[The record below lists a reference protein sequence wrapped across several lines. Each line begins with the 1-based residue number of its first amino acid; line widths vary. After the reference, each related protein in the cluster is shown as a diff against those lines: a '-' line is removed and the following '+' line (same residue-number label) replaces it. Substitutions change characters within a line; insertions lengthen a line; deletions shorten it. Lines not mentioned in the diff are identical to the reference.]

1 MRRRLTLALV
11 ALVAGALLVAGAGA
25 LVVTRSYARHQAEAQ
40 LLQQAQALA
49 GAADE
54 AAGPRLLRAIRV
66 VLRLEDTEIITI
78 DDRGAIPTPL
88 PSGLSVADLQ
98 PEKLLAGASVSG
110 WSGGIVYVAVPVQ
123 LSAAALKRL
132 GVNVHAA
139 ILLTRQVGNLAPSWI
154 YFLLVAA
161 GTLLVAAAVA
171 DHLSRRISRP
181 LVEAVAVTS
190 QIAAGH
196 LSARVPTR
204 AADYP
209 ELTSLADSINAMA
222 ANLDGA
228 RARERQLL
236 LSVSHDLRTPL
247 TSIRG
252 YAEAIAEGAVE
263 DPARA
268 AGVIIGESRRLERLV
283 ADLLDLAKLEMH
295 HLSLDI
301 GPTDGARVVRDTVE
315 GFLPQARQ
323 QGVVLSSSLP
333 DDTSLL
339 VAADPDRL
347 AQILANLIE
356 NALAYAR
363 RAVAVS
369 VVVPEGGPPS
379 HHFVVVVEDDGPGI
393 APDELEKVFDR
404 FYQADRRGA
413 ARGGSGLGLAIV
425 AELVRAMG
433 GTVHAQSPAGPAGVA
448 AEAGG
453 VAPRPAGGGGT
464 RMVVALPIWQGRR
477 PAD

>member
-25 LVVTRSYARHQAEAQ
+25 LVVTRSYARHQAAAQ

-54 AAGPRLLRAIRV
+54 AVAPRVLRAIRV
-66 VLRLEDTEIITI
+66 VLRLEDTEVISITT
-78 DDRGAIPTPL
+78 RGRILTPL
-88 PSGLSVADLQ
+88 PSGIPAAGLRPAS
-98 PEKLLAGASVSG
+98 LLAGTSVTG
-110 WSGGIVYVAVPVQ
+110 WRGGLVYVAVPVR
-123 LSAAALKRL
+123 LSAALQQRL
-132 GVNVHAA
+132 GANLHPA

-161 GTLLVAAAVA
+161 GTLLVAAGVA

-181 LVEAVAVTS
+181 LVEAVAATRE
-190 QIAAGH
+190 IAAGQ

-209 ELTSLADSINAMA
+209 ELTSLAESINTMA
-222 ANLDGA
+222 ANLAGA
-228 RARERQLL
+228 REGERQLL

-295 HLSLDI
+295 RLSLEL
-301 GPTDGARVVRDTVE
+301 GPTDGARVVRGAVD
-315 GFLPQARQ
+315 GFAPQARQ
-323 QGVVLSSSLP
+323 QGVSLSSSVP
-333 DDTSLL
+333 GDGPVL
-339 VAADPDRL
+339 VVADPDRL
-347 AQILANLIE
+347 AQVLANLIE
-356 NALAYAR
+356 NALAYSR
-363 RAVAVS
+363 QTVTVS
-369 VVVPEGGPPS
+369 VVRPESGAPGGS
-379 HHFVVVVEDDGPGI
+379 FVVVVEDDGPGI
-393 APDELEKVFDR
+393 APDDLEKVFDR
-404 FYQADRRGA
+404 FYQADRRGE

-433 GTVHAQSPAGPAGVA
+433 GTVHAES
-448 AEAGG
+448 
-453 VAPRPAGGGGT
+453 PAGGGT
-464 RMVVALPIWQGRR
+464 LMVVALPSGQGIPR
-477 PAD
+477 